1 MEWGLFTCGYQ
12 RYPLEQ
18 AFEDASRF
26 GYDYIE
32 LWGGYPHAY
41 VEDLTAKGIGEIDRL
56 IQKYRMPVKCFTPE
70 HNGYPFNYMTGD
82 TFQWERSM
90 AYLEKA
96 IELTA
101 AMGAPMMLFS
111 AGHAGYRMTRR
122 EIDERLQRSLERL
135 VKKAEQQKVKLILEP
150 LTIYESNVIT
160 SLNDLERALDKV
172 TSPYLVGMCDLAV
185 PFTTGEPAAEYV
197 RRLGSRFGYLHVI
210 DNDGVSDSHILPG
223 DGSMPLEGILREIR
237 RAGYDGCSTI
247 ELVTGYLKEPSVYA
261 EMAVKRV
268 KRFLREET
276 K

>member
-1 MEWGLFTCGYQ
+1 MELGLFTSGYQ
-12 RYPLEQ
+12 RDPLEQ

-41 VEDLTAKGIGEIDRL
+41 VGDLSVTGTGTIDRL
-56 IQKYRMPVKCFTPE
+56 IQKYQMPVKCFTPE

-82 TFQWERSM
+82 EFQWERSM
-90 AYLEKA
+90 QYLEKA

-101 AMGAPMMLFS
+101 AIGAPMMLFS
-111 AGHAGYRMTRR
+111 AGHAGYRMTVH
-122 EIDERLQRSLERL
+122 EMDQRLYRSLERL
-135 VKKAEQQKVKLILEP
+135 ADKAEKQQVKLILEP
-150 LTIYESNVIT
+150 LTVYESNVLT
-160 SLNDLERALDKV
+160 SLRDLERALDHV
-172 TSPYLVGMCDLAV
+172 RSPYLAGMCDLAV

-197 RRLGSRFGYLHVI
+197 RRLGDRFGYLHII

-223 DGSMPLEGILREIR
+223 EGSMPLEGILREIR
-237 RAGYDGCSTI
+237 RAGYDGCATI

-261 EMAVKRV
+261 AMAVERV
-268 KRFLREET
+268 REMIKEN